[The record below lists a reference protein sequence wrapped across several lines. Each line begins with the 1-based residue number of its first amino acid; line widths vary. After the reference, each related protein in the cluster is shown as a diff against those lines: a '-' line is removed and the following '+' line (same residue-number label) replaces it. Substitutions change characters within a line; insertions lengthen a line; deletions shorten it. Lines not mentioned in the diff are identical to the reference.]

1 MFVCVSVYLG
11 YLLERAYHTHRDRQP
26 HYHDGIVQIRKRF
39 LCSETPFNWLMA
51 HQVFVNMHWGPMPV
65 LCVGLSL
72 WSGRVNNA
80 DRHLSGAKGARRPTL
95 KCPNSS
101 CQWLWQGESGAVR
114 CSVSAQLVSPSQ
126 VRQVCVSKRT
136 LARLRWPACVYV
148 SGRRHLI
155 CAAIGQSHLCLWLI
169 WERGDTGVYAF
180 SDQING
186 TRLTGF
192 TPRNKEPF
200 LWGRNVLWT
209 WGACSNLLHLFTSTC
224 TSTEPIAAPAK
235 TYGGLLCSCQDPSF
249 RFLDKS
255 EEDVI
260 DAGIKKNA
268 NTIVVG
274 ISTILKRSHE

>member
-148 SGRRHLI
+148 SGRSCSDVAPLVTDVTWSALPLGNHI
-155 CAAIGQSHLCLWLI
+155 F
-169 WERGDTGVYAF
+169 VYDSF
-180 SDQING
+180 GSVETRVSMHFQI
-186 TRLTGF
+186 R
-192 TPRNKEPF
+192 
-200 LWGRNVLWT
+200 
-209 WGACSNLLHLFTSTC
+209 
-224 TSTEPIAAPAK
+224 
-235 TYGGLLCSCQDPSF
+235 
-249 RFLDKS
+249 
-255 EEDVI
+255 
-260 DAGIKKNA
+260 
-268 NTIVVG
+268 
-274 ISTILKRSHE
+274 